1 MPAAQSPLTPTNG
14 ERRGA
19 CPSLAVPMLTGDGL
33 LARLRP
39 EGLAFSPAAL
49 AGLAKAAAQWGN
61 GIIEITARGSVQVR
75 GLRPETIEPFAQALD
90 AAGIAAAGGVPI
102 EISPLSGMDP
112 DELIDAGP
120 IREHLQRRVADLV
133 GQLAPKVSVVIDGG
147 GAIGL
152 GALKADLRLTALD
165 AQSFALHVG
174 EVPLGT
180 VAVSDAVARVEVLLR
195 ELAGMGARARGTDLR
210 QGQPQPRAGRR
221 HGPGRLVLADGSLAL
236 IVGLPFGQVGAEAL
250 AGFAQAAPA
259 GLRPAPHQTLIVTG
273 LSEADALRL
282 SGLADA
288 LGLVTRADDPRRAIA
303 ACPGAPACASGRFAT
318 RDAAEALAPLLAGF
332 GTESVGIHVSGCA
345 KGCAHPAPA
354 PLTLSGQEG
363 GIGVIVSGLAGDSAE
378 IVLPQAE
385 LSPAMARLAGL
396 LHDNRAQ
403 GESLAALL
411 ARLGPARIAE
421 RLLTDGP

>member
-1 MPAAQSPLTPTNG
+1 MPMP
-14 ERRGA
+14 
-19 CPSLAVPMLTGDGL
+19 TGDGL

-39 EGLAFSPAAL
+39 EGLAFSPVALAAL
-49 AGLAKAAAQWGN
+49 ARAAGQWGN

-75 GLRPETIEPFAQALD
+75 GLRPDTVDPFAQALD
-90 AAGIAAAGGVPI
+90 AAGIVAATGVPI
-102 EISPLSGMDP
+102 EISPLSGIDP
-112 DELIDAGP
+112 DELIDTRA
-120 IREHLQRRVADLV
+120 ICKDLQGRVADLV

-165 AQSFALHVG
+165 AENFAFFAG

-180 VAVSDAVARVEVLLR
+180 IAVADAVVRVEALLR
-195 ELAGMGARARGTDLR
+195 DLAGMGPKARGEDLR
-210 QGQPQPRAGRR
+210 RGEPRAPAATR
-221 HGPGRLVLADGSLAL
+221 HGPGRLVLVDGSEAL
-236 IVGLPFGQVGAEAL
+236 IVGLPYGQVRAEAL
-250 AGFAQAAPA
+250 AEFAQAAPA
-259 GLRPAPHQTLIVTG
+259 DLRPAPHQTLIVTG
-273 LSEADALRL
+273 LNKADAGRLRA
-282 SGLADA
+282 LAET

-318 RDAAEALAPLLAGF
+318 RPVAEALAPLLAGF
-332 GTESVGIHVSGCA
+332 GSESIGVHVSGCA
-345 KGCAHPAPA
+345 KGCAHPAAA
-354 PLTLSGQEG
+354 PLTLTGREG
-363 GIGVIVSGLAGDSAE
+363 GIGVIVAGRAGDSAE

-385 LSPAMARLAGL
+385 LLAAMARLAGL